1 MVSSFSFCS
10 SPSSVS
16 LSLTSPFS
24 SSSWCGDLGIQQ
36 PRSPTAH
43 STPLGP
49 GCHVSVLTASGTFHS
64 TCFWH
69 PSRYAVAYI
78 RNLFFHC
85 LLQLPSSSVSTFGW
99 YRNAETCSRSW
110 QLCVL
115 AVCRNGSNKMASA
128 PKISDGAPNH
138 WTLFYSHNSSCK
150 WVWEFSFFVCFTF
163 QPVKYRKAPCKKVEG
178 ASCIS
183 WLWWVKM
190 LSPNITATTYL
201 AHNSTVCWFEAE
213 LS

>member
-69 PSRYAVAYI
+69 LSRYAVACI

-85 LLQLPSSSVSTFGW
+85 LSYPVALSQHLVDTGMLRLVLDLDSFVSLLS
-99 YRNAETCSRSW
+99 AETAAIKWPLLPKSLMGHLIIGPCFI
-110 QLCVL
+110 VITL
-115 AVCRNGSNKMASA
+115 AANESGNLVF
-128 PKISDGAPNH
+128 
-138 WTLFYSHNSSCK
+138 LFVSLSSLWNIGK
-150 WVWEFSFFVCFTF
+150 H
-163 QPVKYRKAPCKKVEG
+163 PVRR
-178 ASCIS
+178 
-183 WLWWVKM
+183 
-190 LSPNITATTYL
+190 
-201 AHNSTVCWFEAE
+201 
-213 LS
+213 

>member
-99 YRNAETCSRSW
+99 YRNAKTCSRSW

-115 AVCRNGSNKMASA
+115 AVCRNSSNKMASA

-150 WVWEFSFFVCFTF
+150 WVWEFSFFVGTLLCINCIVTY
-163 QPVKYRKAPCKKVEG
+163 QSYVDYKGSLWGQIPCRCLYMLAFIPLG
-178 ASCIS
+178 IS
-183 WLWWVKM
+183 FNTM
-190 LSPNITATTYL
+190 YT
-201 AHNSTVCWFEAE
+201 E
-213 LS
+213 